1 MVDKIPFM
9 KMNGC
14 GNDFIVI
21 DNRKN
26 ILAGL
31 DISKFARKVCVRRLS
46 IGADGLMTL
55 ENSKHVDFK
64 MRYFNAD
71 GSEGEMCGNGARCI
85 SKFAYYMGVAKSPM
99 KFETISGVHEA
110 WITEESVR
118 LKFPPVYPKEII
130 LNRYYVFD
138 DEKLK
143 FHSCSVG
150 VPHVIIYTDV
160 LRMNYK
166 EIYNLGKKIRYSN
179 IFPQGTNVNFVQNMD
194 SNNIIIRTYE
204 RGVEDETLAC
214 GTGSTAAA
222 IVSGL
227 LNKVIPP
234 VNVHNRAGVLKIDY
248 QVAEDCIKEIYMEG
262 KAQSVVEGYI
272 LPEAYVT

>member
-118 LKFPPVYPKEII
+118 LKFPLSIQRR
-130 LNRYYVFD
+130 LF
-138 DEKLK
+138 
-143 FHSCSVG
+143 
-150 VPHVIIYTDV
+150 
-160 LRMNYK
+160 
-166 EIYNLGKKIRYSN
+166 
-179 IFPQGTNVNFVQNMD
+179 
-194 SNNIIIRTYE
+194 
-204 RGVEDETLAC
+204 
-214 GTGSTAAA
+214 
-222 IVSGL
+222 
-227 LNKVIPP
+227 
-234 VNVHNRAGVLKIDY
+234 
-248 QVAEDCIKEIYMEG
+248 
-262 KAQSVVEGYI
+262 
-272 LPEAYVT
+272 